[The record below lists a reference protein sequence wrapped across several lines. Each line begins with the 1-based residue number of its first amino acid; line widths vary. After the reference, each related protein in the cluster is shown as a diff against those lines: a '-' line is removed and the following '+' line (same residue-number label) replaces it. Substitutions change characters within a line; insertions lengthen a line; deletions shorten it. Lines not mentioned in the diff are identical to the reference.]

1 MTWPGDPFLRITPV
15 AAEGNGPNAL
25 LQNHPFM
32 GLHPPLLYL
41 GYTGLAIPFAFGV
54 AALITGRTD
63 EEWLGIVRRWT
74 LVPVDLPDRWAS
86 WPAHGG
92 ATRCWA
98 GAATGP
104 GIRSR
109 TPRCCHG

>member
-1 MTWPGDPFLRITPV
+1 MPWVGMTLALGTAFFFAVMTWPGDPFLRISPI
-15 AAEGNGPNAL
+15 AGEGTGPNAL

-63 EEWLGIVRRWT
+63 EEWLAHRPPLDAGA
-74 LVPVDLPDRWAS
+74 LDLPDRRDR
-86 WPAHGG
+86 G
-92 ATRCWA
+92 R
-98 GAATGP
+98 
-104 GIRSR
+104 RLVEL
-109 TPRCCHG
+109 